1 MYRMSHF
8 TGRYGRTART
18 AHMAIKTLRNME
30 ANEFNMTKRI
40 ELTRA
45 ITYLTVISSELDT
58 NTAFLNAS
66 QPFKAI

>member
-1 MYRMSHF
+1 YRMSHF

-18 AHMAIKTLRNME
+18 AHMAIRTLRNME

-45 ITYLTVISSELDT
+45 ITYLTVISSELDA
-58 NTAFLNAS
+58 NTAFLNTS